1 MLKPHRVHATHSVQ
15 GTNVWHRLYS
25 ATARRASHTVQW
37 QTTGAAHRSALQPAK
52 AIDYNVPLTVRQAQ
66 EVLANSKRL
75 MAQAVSWV
83 GRNAPGAP
91 KPLAAILR
99 VSNGNLLC
107 AIRASANAN
116 AY

>member
-1 MLKPHRVHATHSVQ
+1 MAQTVQ
-15 GTNVWHRLYS
+15 RNS
-25 ATARRASHTVQW
+25 ATCLAHGTME
-37 QTTGAAHRSALQPAK
+37 TTGAAHRSALQPAK